1 MCNVHF
7 HRKKKKKKGDFII
20 KDLKGWELT
29 DESNKD
35 VAKSFRRAIPSQMK
49 WTVKPTTEQNSKYI
63 ILHCGINDIND
74 NSEPQNIATEIL
86 KLGIS
91 ITKDCSRNVTV
102 SGIFPRY
109 GKVNENV

>member
-1 MCNVHF
+1 M
-7 HRKKKKKKGDFII
+7 
-20 KDLKGWELT
+20 KGWELT

-74 NSEPQNIATEIL
+74 NSEPQNITTEIL